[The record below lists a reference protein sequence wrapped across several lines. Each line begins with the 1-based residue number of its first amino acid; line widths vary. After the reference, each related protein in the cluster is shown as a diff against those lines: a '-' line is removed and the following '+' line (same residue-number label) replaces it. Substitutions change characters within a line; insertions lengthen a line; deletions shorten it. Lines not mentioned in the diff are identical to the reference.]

1 MSDDRDII
9 PQEDADLWGGD
20 DQLLELNIVDDNI
33 IGIVPIER
41 LGFTSPFDAA
51 PWFDGQGVTLEG
63 VRGHID
69 AQTLEPTAYPGFS
82 YSGTSE
88 WTTARHE
95 ARIAYLVQNPSTSP
109 IEVEFIDPEQ
119 AILEMQDGWHRLAA
133 ALVRG
138 DADISIHVGGYFRH
152 AVACLGAIC
161 RQYQEIRP
169 PEQEML
175 QSMGMKV

>member
-20 DQLLELNIVDDNI
+20 THLLEMNIVDDNI

-41 LGFTSPFDAA
+41 LAFTSPFDAA

-88 WTTARHE
+88 
-95 ARIAYLVQNPSTSP
+95 
-109 IEVEFIDPEQ
+109 
-119 AILEMQDGWHRLAA
+119 
-133 ALVRG
+133 
-138 DADISIHVGGYFRH
+138 
-152 AVACLGAIC
+152 
-161 RQYQEIRP
+161 
-169 PEQEML
+169 
-175 QSMGMKV
+175 

>member
-20 DQLLELNIVDDNI
+20 THLLEMNIVDDNLI
-33 IGIVPIER
+33 AVVPIER
-41 LGFTSPFDAA
+41 LALTNPFDAA

-63 VRGHID
+63 VRGHIE
-69 AQTLEPTAYPGFS
+69 AQTLEATPYPGFS

-95 ARIAYLVQNPSTSP
+95 ARIAYLVENPSLTP

-138 DADISIHVGGYFRH
+138 DAEIPVHVGGYFRH
-152 AVACLGAIC
+152 AVARFGAIC
-161 RQYQEIRP
+161 RQYQEIGP
-169 PEQEML
+169 PEEEIL